1 MGKNC
6 KYLMEVEQLM
16 VVIDYDYIEGS
27 KGDYWTPPTPDD
39 VRIKSWRLLNGE
51 KSERASHPSYDDE
64 EWEQWMDDI
73 DAYVWQ
79 HSAEEIMNSIE
90 FWKD

>member
-1 MGKNC
+1 
-6 KYLMEVEQLM
+6 MERIVEIEGLD
-16 VVIDYDYIEGS
+16 VVIEYAVIKGD

-51 KSERASHPSYDDE
+51 KSERATHSDYDDE

-73 DAYVWQ
+73 DTYVW
-79 HSAEEIMNSIE
+79 AELELNLLE
-90 FWKD
+90 NL